1 MVMVPPGMQYL
12 YGSGEA
18 AAASLQTYRA
28 LDTYLMARSS
38 DRSIGHQVKS
48 VVLAPGATLDAPK
61 FADCGEKPLAVRSE
75 EHTSELQSL
84 MRTSYAVFCLNKK
97 NTINRRYEQQTTEHQ
112 S

>member
-61 FADCGEKPLAVRSE
+61 FADCGEKPLAVVDRKSVVSGKSVSVRVDLGGCRIIKKNKKKE
-75 EHTSELQSL
+75 TKS
-84 MRTSYAVFCLNKK
+84 RTS
-97 NTINRRYEQQTTEHQ
+97 
-112 S
+112 